1 MFHAQKIRD
10 GGQGV
15 AHGDA
20 QMTQKHLVF
29 LILSCDVATP
39 QEGGTIL
46 EKTNAPILSCN
57 ITAVFYPI
65 LKNKEG
71 SVN

>member
-1 MFHAQKIRD
+1 MRW
-10 GGQGV
+10 GQRV

-46 EKTNAPILSCN
+46 EKTNAPTLSSN

-65 LKNKEG
+65 LKNKKG